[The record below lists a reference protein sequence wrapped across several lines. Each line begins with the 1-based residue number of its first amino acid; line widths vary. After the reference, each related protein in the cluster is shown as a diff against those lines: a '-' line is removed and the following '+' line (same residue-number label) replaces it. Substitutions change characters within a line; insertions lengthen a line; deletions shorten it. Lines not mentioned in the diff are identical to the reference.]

1 MKTRLLVAI
10 VIALSLNIGTATAI
24 QSVPTPP
31 KQQQA
36 TVTMT
41 QKLLAIHKQNR
52 LNKVVKH
59 LKTKANKTAYV
70 FSGSTPR
77 GWDCS
82 GMVVWTYKHMGV
94 TLPHSANK
102 QGHVGRRVSK
112 PQVGDIVVF
121 AYRNRTDFYHSAIY
135 IGGNKI
141 INANLM
147 YGTTVIQP
155 LKDFAKSQ
163 IRFVRV
169 IND

>member
-1 MKTRLLVAI
+1 MRTRLLLTTLLV
-10 VIALSLNIGTATAI
+10 LSFNIGSATAI
-24 QSVPTPP
+24 QSVPTQPT
-31 KQQQA
+31 QQKVA
-36 TVTMT
+36 LSLT
-41 QKLLAIHKQNR
+41 QKLVAIQKQNR
-52 LNKVVKH
+52 LNKVVQY
-59 LKTKANKTAYV
+59 LKTKANKTSYV
-70 FSGSTPR
+70 FSGSTTR

-82 GMVVWTYKHMGV
+82 GMVVWTYKRMGV

-121 AYRNRTDFYHSAIY
+121 AYPKRTDFYHAAIY
-135 IGGNKI
+135 IGNNKI

>member
-1 MKTRLLVAI
+1 MKTRLLLTTLLV
-10 VIALSLNIGTATAI
+10 LSFNIGSATAI
-24 QSVPTPP
+24 QSVPTQPA
-31 KQQQA
+31 QQKVVVSLA
-36 TVTMT
+36 
-41 QKLLAIHKQNR
+41 QKLIAIQKQNR
-52 LNKVVKH
+52 LHKVVKY
-59 LKTKANKTAYV
+59 LQTKANKTAYV
-70 FSGSTPR
+70 FSGSTTR

-82 GMVVWTYKHMGV
+82 GMVVWTYKHMGI

-102 QGHVGRRVSK
+102 QGHVGKRVSN

-121 AYRNRTDFYHSAIY
+121 AYPNRTDFYHAAIY
-135 IGGNKI
+135 IGNNKI

-163 IRFVRV
+163 IRYVRV

>member
-1 MKTRLLVAI
+1 MRTRLLLAI
-10 VIALSLNIGTATAI
+10 VIALSLNVGSATAI
-24 QSVPTPP
+24 QTVPTQTMQT
-31 KQQQA
+31 K
-36 TVTMT
+36 TTFSMT
-41 QKLLAIHKQNR
+41 QKVLAIQKQNR
-52 LNKVVKH
+52 LNKVVQY

-70 FSGSTPR
+70 FSGSTTR

-82 GMVVWTYKHMGV
+82 GMVVWTYKHIGL

-102 QGHVGRRVSK
+102 QGHLGRRVSK

-121 AYRNRTDFYHSAIY
+121 AYPNRSDFYHAAIY
-135 IGGNKI
+135 IGNNKI
-141 INANLM
+141 INANLL

>member
-1 MKTRLLVAI
+1 MRTRLLLTTLLV
-10 VIALSLNIGTATAI
+10 LSFNIGSATAI
-24 QSVPTPP
+24 QSVPTQPT
-31 KQQQA
+31 QQKVA
-36 TVTMT
+36 FSLT
-41 QKLLAIHKQNR
+41 QKLVAIQKQNR
-52 LNKVVKH
+52 LNKVVQY
-59 LKTKANKTAYV
+59 LKTKANKTSYV
-70 FSGSTPR
+70 FSGSTTR

-82 GMVVWTYKHMGV
+82 GMVVWTYKRMGV

-121 AYRNRTDFYHSAIY
+121 AYPKRTDFYHAAIY
-135 IGGNKI
+135 IGNNKI